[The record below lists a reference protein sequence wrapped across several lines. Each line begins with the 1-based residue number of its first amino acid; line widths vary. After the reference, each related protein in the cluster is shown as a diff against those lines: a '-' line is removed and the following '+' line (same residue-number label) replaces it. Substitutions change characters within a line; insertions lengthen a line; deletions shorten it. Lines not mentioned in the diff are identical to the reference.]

1 MCCVQ
6 VVKAGFSVI
15 QSQGWYGNAQ
25 KLTVTWEQFYMNE
38 PMLGITDPQ
47 EQVLNGAPLVI
58 FPRVLKITLCIVI
71 FRRGYW
77 AARLR
82 CGGNSSM
89 GRFC

>member
-47 EQVLNGAPLVI
+47 EQVLNGAPRMLACPACMAP
-58 FPRVLKITLCIVI
+58 FL
-71 FRRGYW
+71 
-77 AARLR
+77 
-82 CGGNSSM
+82 
-89 GRFC
+89 FCLLFSHVC